1 MRRNEDI
8 KKRDNNKEW
17 YSSKRKKKRIMKKI
31 FTTLLVAAAL
41 MIGITAKAQV
51 KFGVKGG
58 VNVTSMSFNN
68 SVFDASNRTG
78 FFIGP
83 TVKIQ
88 LPLVGLGIDASALY
102 DQREAKVKVADSYT
116 TDKTL
121 RCQAINVPINLRYG
135 WGLSSLAN
143 VFLFAGPQFGFN
155 VGKKNQDLAE
165 NTSWSV
171 KNSNFSVNVGAG
183 FTVLS
188 HLQISA
194 NYNIVCGKTSD
205 ASLQNVGEQIVNKEA
220 RSRANAWQI
229 ALAYYF

>member
-1 MRRNEDI
+1 
-8 KKRDNNKEW
+8 
-17 YSSKRKKKRIMKKI
+17 MKKI

-41 MIGITAKAQV
+41 MMGTTAKAQV

-102 DQREAKVKVADSYT
+102 DQREAKVKVDNYT
-116 TDKTL
+116 TNQTL

-155 VGKKNQDLAE
+155 VGKKNQDLIE

-205 ASLQNVGEQIVNKEA
+205 ATLQNVGEQIVNKEA